1 MAILDAAQTAR
12 LAQMA
17 GEAHK
22 AAAERMLDDA
32 ALDLIAENVAQLKDS
47 AGVAP
52 GGTGY
57 VVTVDLYRAAAEAWR
72 TKAGMVADGYD
83 FKAEGASY
91 TRSQMFEHYLQQAAR
106 YAGLASN
113 LTMSVERPNLP
124 EEDISNA
131 WEDFIETGG
140 GMP

>member
-22 AAAERMLDDA
+22 ATSERMLDDA
-32 ALDLIAENVAQLKDS
+32 ALDLIAENVAQLKDDS
-47 AGVAP
+47 GLLP
-52 GGTGY
+52 GDIGY

-72 TKAGMVADGYD
+72 VKAGMVADGYD

-91 TRSQMFEHYLQQAAR
+91 TRSQMFEHYLAQAAR
-106 YAGLASN
+106 YASMASQ
-113 LTMSVERPNLP
+113 LTVSIERPNLP
-124 EEDISNA
+124 EENISNA

-140 GMP
+140 GLP